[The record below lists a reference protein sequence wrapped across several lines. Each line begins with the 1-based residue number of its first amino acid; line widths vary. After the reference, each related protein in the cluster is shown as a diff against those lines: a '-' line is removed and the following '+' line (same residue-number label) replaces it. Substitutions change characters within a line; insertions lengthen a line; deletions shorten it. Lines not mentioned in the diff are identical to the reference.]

1 MPLRNATITCN
12 SAPEHPLYGYITDTT
27 MYVQAETIN
36 TDIEGVIA
44 PTSSTHD
51 FRSFDFVVDPIAHA
65 EITNFSG
72 KYIFTQR
79 NGNLVV
85 EKFAHFKD
93 GFLSYMS
100 IRDSSSIIEIYLD
113 EGGLSDFG
121 PSMTHTVGI
130 PPTQYMSFSYI
141 VSKNKLLCVYAP
153 TYQGI
158 VLYGGHNKPDV
169 CEYMCD
175 PTSNIFPKPL
185 RDMHVKIKGK
195 ILENVTVDDLNIVR
209 FELELE
215 QK

>member
-1 MPLRNATITCN
+1 MPLTNATITCN
-12 SAPEHPLYGYITDTT
+12 SGPEHSLYGYITDSKIR
-27 MYVQAETIN
+27 VQAKTIN
-36 TDIEGVIA
+36 TKIEGVIVPA
-44 PTSSTHD
+44 SSTHD

-79 NGNLVV
+79 NGNSVV

-100 IRDSSSIIEIYLD
+100 ISDSSRITEIYLD

-121 PSMTHTVGI
+121 PSMKHTVGI

-141 VSKNKLLCVYAP
+141 GSKNKIVCIYSP
-153 TYQGI
+153 IFQGI
-158 VLYGGHNKPDV
+158 VLYGGHNKPDA

-175 PTSNIFPKPL
+175 PTPNIFPKPL
-185 RDMHVKIKGK
+185 RDMHVTIKGK